1 MLRLFYTVSLYFLTP
16 FLLLRTL
23 LRSIRVSQ
31 HGNRWYQRF
40 GFIPKIPSHRQVVWI
55 HCVSVGETLAA
66 VPLIKKIQA
75 DYPDR
80 ILVVTTTTL
89 TGSERVKS
97 IFSDDVYHVYAP
109 YDLPYAVRRFLKQ
122 THPSLVIIME
132 TELWPNMIHYCSH
145 ANIPVVV
152 ANARMSNKSLKGY
165 KRFSSFTVSMLK
177 KISYV
182 IAQYDNDGKNFLE
195 LGLPESKLMIAGNI
209 KFDSSLESD
218 LMNKASKLKA
228 EWSDVGQRKI
238 FLAASTHF
246 GEDEIILEAYKQIK
260 ISHPNLLLIIVPRH
274 PERFNSVAT
283 LFSRHKLSFVR
294 RSNNPKMTLND
305 QILLGDTM
313 GELMLF
319 YGLCDVAFVGGSLI
333 PVGGHSLIEPAIW
346 GAPIVSG
353 PFLHNFLDVSKLL
366 KNVEGMAICKD
377 SISIA
382 ETVSEILKDANK
394 SKRMGNG
401 AKLIADSNRG
411 ALEKITKV
419 VDSEIFSQ

>member
-1 MLRLFYTVSLYFLTP
+1 MLRLFYTVSFYFLTP

-23 LRSIRVSQ
+23 LRAIRVGQ
-31 HGNRWYQRF
+31 HGSRWYQRF
-40 GFIPKIPSHRQVVWI
+40 GFIPKISSHRQVVWI

-66 VPLIKKIQA
+66 VPLIKKIQT

-109 YDLPYAVRRFLKQ
+109 YDLPCAVRCFLKQ

-145 ANIPVVV
+145 GNIPVVI

-165 KRFSSFTVSMLK
+165 KRFPRFTESMLK

-182 IAQYDNDGKNFLE
+182 VAQYDNDGKNFLE

-218 LMNKASKLKA
+218 LVKKASKLKA
-228 EWSDVGQRKI
+228 HWSHAGQRKI

-260 ISHPNLLLIIVPRH
+260 ITHPDLLLIIVPRH
-274 PERFNSVAT
+274 PERFNSVAE
-283 LFSRHKLSFVR
+283 LLSRHKLSFVR
-294 RSNNPKMTLND
+294 RSTNPKITISD

-313 GELMLF
+313 GELILF
-319 YGLCDVAFVGGSLI
+319 YGLCDVTFVGGSLV

-346 GAPIVSG
+346 GAPIISG

-366 KNVEGMAICKD
+366 RNAEGMSICED
-377 SISIA
+377 STSIA
-382 ETVSEILKDANK
+382 TTVSEILKDTNK
-394 SKRMGNG
+394 SKRMGNA

-419 VDSEIFSQ
+419 IDSKIFSQ

>member
-1 MLRLFYTVSLYFLTP
+1 
-16 FLLLRTL
+16 
-23 LRSIRVSQ
+23 
-31 HGNRWYQRF
+31 
-40 GFIPKIPSHRQVVWI
+40 
-55 HCVSVGETLAA
+55 VGETLAA
-66 VPLIKKIQA
+66 VPLIKKIQT

-152 ANARMSNKSLKGY
+152 ANARMSSKSLKGY

-218 LMNKASKLKA
+218 LVNKASKLKA
-228 EWSDVGQRKI
+228 EWSDLGQRKI

-260 ISHPNLLLIIVPRH
+260 ISHPELLLIIVPRH
-274 PERFNSVAT
+274 PERFNSVAN

-294 RSNNPKMTLND
+294 RSNNPKITIND

-319 YGLCDVAFVGGSLI
+319 YGLCDVTFVGGSLV

-346 GAPIVSG
+346 GAPIISG

-394 SKRMGNG
+394 SKRMGNA
-401 AKLIADSNRG
+401 AKLIANSNRG
-411 ALEKITKV
+411 ALEKITKII
-419 VDSEIFSQ
+419 DSEILSQ